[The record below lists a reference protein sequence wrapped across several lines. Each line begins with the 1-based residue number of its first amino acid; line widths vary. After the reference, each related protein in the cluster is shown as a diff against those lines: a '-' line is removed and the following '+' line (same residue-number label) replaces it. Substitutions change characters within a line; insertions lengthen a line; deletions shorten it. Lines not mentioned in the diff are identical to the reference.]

1 MCDRIHILIVE
12 DEKPMA
18 DLMERLVKPLLSH
31 FPGSQVTVAHKLV
44 DALLTVRA
52 YNAPDIVLLDLTLPD
67 SDIENT
73 MNHIDEIDSRCA
85 VVIVTGHSRERVK
98 QMLLNDS
105 IPIVDKSAAITNPGM
120 LARVIVKA
128 FGYWHQQHFDRI
140 QRNLA
145 RMRQIV
151 TEAPNADTV

>member
-31 FPGSQVTVAHKLV
+31 FAGSQVTVAHKLV

-73 MNHIDEIDSRCA
+73 MNHIDEIDSRCDGPRFRD
-85 VVIVTGHSRERVK
+85 TRPTLTRTRCRVE
-98 QMLLNDS
+98 
-105 IPIVDKSAAITNPGM
+105 
-120 LARVIVKA
+120 
-128 FGYWHQQHFDRI
+128 
-140 QRNLA
+140 QRHRHRSQTPPQA
-145 RMRQIV
+145 
-151 TEAPNADTV
+151 